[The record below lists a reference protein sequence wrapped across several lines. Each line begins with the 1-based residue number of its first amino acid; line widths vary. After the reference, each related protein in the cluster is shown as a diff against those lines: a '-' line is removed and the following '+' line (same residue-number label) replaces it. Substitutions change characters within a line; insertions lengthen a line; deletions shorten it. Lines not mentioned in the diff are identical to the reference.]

1 MSELVLISY
10 LLLAHRRSIS
20 HTSFLILTEV
30 MMQHDY
36 FKSHQALAICFY
48 GLKYSHLWV
57 LHMLCQ
63 QSFWLLLWMSIRLQN
78 VK

>member
-1 MSELVLISY
+1 
-10 LLLAHRRSIS
+10 
-20 HTSFLILTEV
+20 
-30 MMQHDY
+30 MQHDY
-36 FKSHQALAICFY
+36 FKSHQALAIYFY
-48 GLKYSHLWV
+48 GLEYSHLWV